1 MAKQAV
7 CDVCGRTETL
17 STYGLTP
24 GGWVEVQEHS
34 AGPNP
39 PAVLCCGW
47 ACVETRAKQEQAA
60 AAAVAA
66 AAEMRKARPDYSG
79 LGDAALLAVEPSG
92 APYGAECYAG
102 GEAGHVAAAQADSSD
117 EGGGYV
123 RPGGDE

>member
-24 GGWVEVQEHS
+24 GGWVELQEHS

-39 PAVLCCGW
+39 APVLCCGW
-47 ACVETRAKQEQAA
+47 ACVETRGKQEQAA

-66 AAEMRKARPDYSG
+66 AAEMRGGLRVVPPLADLGEPEPAPVVPAGWRP
-79 LGDAALLAVEPSG
+79 A
-92 APYGAECYAG
+92 
-102 GEAGHVAAAQADSSD
+102 EAGHVAAAQADSSD

-123 RPGGDE
+123 APGE